1 MGQCCPGRV
10 GRSSKQIRSLQQ
22 QLQQLQRATQEKD
35 HVIEARERQ
44 LQEVNQQLAASEQV
58 NAQLRENLEHR
69 EKRTQESQQGDL
81 HQEEAIETVP
91 YGVGEWLPS
100 DQAILDNWVE
110 ALIEEVDVTV
120 QSEKPLHPVIQE
132 FKDLIDN
139 DAEINMFF
147 TQMFDQVPKKHSK
160 SPSGKPQVRDY
171 HQMLRLLNAIMTRA
185 PEFNKSQIVGA
196 PICAILFWSM
206 ATIGGYAG
214 FLNTKVNCQLKKILN
229 EWGTFLKSKD
239 SCYVLSMD
247 PHKGWFG
254 KDAKEQM
261 PHFDEEFKCDPSKL
275 HHGFTS
281 WDDFFTREFR
291 DGVRPI
297 AAHDDDTVIVNACES
312 CPYELRFDVQ
322 RRAKFW
328 IKSQPYSL
336 QHMLANDPL
345 VEEFV
350 GGTVYQGFLNAYNYH
365 RWHSP
370 VSGKII
376 KAYIQDGAYY
386 SESLA
391 GGYDNK
397 GDTDVS
403 QAYLTQVATRAI
415 IFIKADNP
423 DIGLM
428 CFLAVG
434 MADISTCETTVYEG
448 QHIKKGQ
455 QTGMFH
461 YGGSTHCLVFRPGV
475 NLDFDLHGQDPNKVT
490 LKSRKNI
497 PINSKIA
504 TVHH

>member
-58 NAQLRENLEHR
+58 NAQLRENLEHGG
-69 EKRTQESQQGDL
+69 KKIQGDL
-81 HQEEAIETVP
+81 QQEEPIETVP

-100 DQAILDNWVE
+100 DQAILDKWVQ
-110 ALIEEVDVTV
+110 ALIEEVDGTV
-120 QSEKPLHPVIQE
+120 QYEKPLHPVIQE
-132 FKDLIDN
+132 FKDLIDD

-147 TQMFDQVPKKHSK
+147 TQMFEEVPKKRNK

-171 HQMLRLLNAIMTRA
+171 HQMLRLFNAIMTRA

-214 FLNTKVNCQLKKILN
+214 FLNTKVNHQLKKILN
-229 EWGTFLKSKD
+229 EWGTFLMSKD
-239 SCYVLSMD
+239 SCYVLSTD

-254 KDAKEQM
+254 EDAKKQM

-297 AAHDDDTVIVNACES
+297 AAPDDDTVIVNACES

-336 QHMLANDPL
+336 EHMLANDPL
-345 VEEFV
+345 VDEFV
-350 GGTVYQGFLNAYNYH
+350 GGTVYQGFLNVYNYH

-376 KAYIQDGAYY
+376 KAYVQDGTYY

-434 MADISTCETTVYEG
+434 MVEISTCEITVCEG

-475 NLDFDLHGQDPNKVT
+475 NLHFDLHGQNPNKVA